1 MKQLKQQKKTQVS
14 KPALKPRKRKKRTKN
29 NYFTKVHEEAIVE
42 YALSSC
48 IKRRTKLYVS
58 LIQPAFE
65 EMVNKII
72 FTYKFNNLPNIGPL
86 SDDCKIWLTTILD
99 KYDPNKGSKAFSYFS
114 VVTKNWFIHKVK
126 TNSKRLRRETS
137 YETIVEMGG
146 SDSLGTSSA
155 EIDYI
160 DRRSEAEF
168 WNCLLNQIEIWDT
181 GNLKQNEKAVLEAV
195 KVLLHNIE
203 DIEIFNKKAI
213 YLYLRELTGL
223 NTKQVVNNLNKLR
236 EKYATFKNKWERE

>member
-1 MKQLKQQKKTQVS
+1 M
-14 KPALKPRKRKKRTKN
+14 PRRKKSKN
-29 NYFTKVHEEAIVE
+29 NYFTKVHEEAIVK
-42 YALSSC
+42 YANSAC
-48 IKRRTKLYVS
+48 RKEKTELYTNI
-58 LIQPAFE
+58 IQPAFN

-72 FTYKFNNLPNIGPL
+72 FTYKFNTLPNIDPL
-86 SDDCKIWLTTILD
+86 RDDCKIWLTTILD

-126 TNSKRLRRETS
+126 INSKKLRKEVS
-137 YETIVEMGG
+137 YEGIVERGG
-146 SDSLGTSSA
+146 SDSLGASTGSS
-155 EIDYI
+155 DYLEK
-160 DRRSEAEF
+160 REENEF
-168 WNCLLNQIEIWDT
+168 WVCLLQQVDKWDT

-203 DIEIFNKKAI
+203 DIEIFNKKAV

-236 EKYATFKNKWERE
+236 EKYRNFKTKWDK